1 MSNALTIMLL
11 FKYPLNEKTRT
22 WLRLEALL
30 QQLHEHHSW
39 SDTGSALAFSRAI
52 VDLLDVLERGD
63 IRTELLKELER
74 QQQKLLQWSDV
85 PGVGH
90 DRIHVLR
97 QRLKQLAAVLM
108 STPRMEQ
115 FLRED
120 KLIGMVRQH
129 LIIPSGCCSFGVPTL
144 HLWLHQPQSKKQ
156 HVIDTCLHS
165 LSPLKNSLDQV
176 LELIHHSGVFRVQ
189 TSLNGFFQDNAVDT
203 DLIRLQLA
211 IEYQLYPQVSSHKSH
226 YAIGFLPLDSEN
238 EQVPARLSFEL
249 ACC

>member
-1 MSNALTIMLL
+1 MSDALPTVL
-11 FKYPLNEKTRT
+11 FEYPLNEKTRT

-30 QQLHEHHSW
+30 QQLHENHSW
-39 SDTGSALAFSRAI
+39 SDTGSALAFFRAI

-85 PGVGH
+85 PGVDH
-90 DRIHVLR
+90 DRIHALR

-108 STPRMEQ
+108 SAPRMGQ

-120 KLIGMVRQH
+120 KLISMVRQR
-129 LIIPSGCCSFGVPTL
+129 LSITGGCCSFDVPTL
-144 HLWLHQPQSKKQ
+144 HLWLHQPQSQKQ
-156 HVIDTCLHS
+156 QVIDTWLHS
-165 LSPLKNSLDQV
+165 LAPLKNSLDQV
-176 LELIHHSGVFRVQ
+176 LELIRHSGAFRAQ
-189 TSLNGFFQDNAVDT
+189 TSLNGFFQDNAVDA

-211 IEYQLYPQVSSHKSH
+211 IEHQLYPQVSGHKSR
-226 YAIGFLPLDSEN
+226 YAIRFLPLDSEN
-238 EQVPARLSFEL
+238 GQVPARLSFEL